1 MREPCLGFDLA
12 RPCPPV
18 ASLRLCALGT
28 SSRLHRRITALSP
41 SRDHPWPNSGAPSLH
56 FLAFGCGP
64 LLNLPCAQLL
74 YRTNAATFADVHC
87 CYLSAGPIVV
97 FPFRAPR
104 LARLAWPRASH
115 IQSNQS
121 SLQIPPARPRSPL
134 SLNFA
139 SAAAHLRRPP
149 FPPDAV
155 ATLIDWHLS
164 HLSAQHRPP
173 ASSSSAI
180 SIVTAISLI
189 SFPSTP
195 RAFLDHHHL
204 LTLSAAIAI
213 DELHH
218 HRPTIPTRGR
228 DPFQHGFILVG
239 RFHLR
244 IATDDLFRST
254 SFPCLLT
261 HVGPAD

>member
-1 MREPCLGFDLA
+1 MPVREPCLGFDLA

-28 SSRLHRRITALSP
+28 SARLHRRITALSP

-56 FLAFGCGP
+56 FWRSGADRSSTS
-64 LLNLPCAQLL
+64 PCTA
-74 YRTNAATFADVHC
+74 TVPHDAATFADVHC
-87 CYLSAGPIVV
+87 CYLSGRPYRRFPISRSS
-97 FPFRAPR
+97 P
-104 LARLAWPRASH
+104 RLAWPGLVPPTF
-115 IQSNQS
+115 NQIN
-121 SLQIPPARPRSPL
+121 LACRFRPRARALSLSQLRLGCRSLTPPSVPPDAGRDLDRLAPLPISPLNIALPRPRPPPSPL
-134 SLNFA
+134 SLP
-139 SAAAHLRRPP
+139 S
-149 FPPDAV
+149 V
-155 ATLIDWHLS
+155 
-164 HLSAQHRPP
+164 
-173 ASSSSAI
+173 SSP
-180 SIVTAISLI
+180 
-189 SFPSTP
+189 FPSTP

-204 LTLSAAIAI
+204 TLSAAIAI
-213 DELHH
+213 ELHH
-218 HRPTIPTRGR
+218 HRPNDSTRGR